1 MRLPIPRRCFP
12 SFVVVLGAV
21 GFALAQEPATSR
33 PARQV
38 PLVMP
43 ALLRFHHG
51 DELPDL
57 KALRPD
63 GSEWRL
69 SQQRGKL
76 TIVGMVTL
84 DPAAATA
91 PALQDLR
98 LVADRWRG
106 YGVET
111 VAVVNWLQPEAFLAW
126 TKAHGAAW
134 PFAIVGDPVAPF
146 PGPADD
152 QDARMAHHR
161 TTLLGGMFG
170 GGMTPPLPAF
180 FVVDGER
187 KLVGAFRIPREDK
200 QPAIDAVASLLLRAG
215 VELEAKDRPA
225 EVLPE
230 TFWAKK
236 APRPAEAPVTPIA
249 VGAVAPDF
257 VMKDLAG
264 KEIRLADHAGKVV
277 VLDFW
282 ATWCGPCKAALPHVQ
297 EVARQFAD
305 QGVVV
310 IASCTN
316 DGRAAFEEWVKDE
329 GAKYPN
335 VLFACDPK
343 ERAPERA
350 SRALYGVGG
359 IPHQFVIGRDGKI
372 ASSVVGY
379 MKGEVLLEGAL
390 AEAGIKVDAATL
402 EQAAADRKRRE
413 AMEKPRAAVPLRK
426 VGGD

>member
-1 MRLPIPRRCFP
+1 MHLTTPSRFFHSFP
-12 SFVVVLGAV
+12 VVLGVV
-21 GFALAQEPATSR
+21 GLALAQDPATNR
-33 PARQV
+33 PARQL

-63 GSEWRL
+63 GSEWQL

-76 TIVGMVTL
+76 TIVGLVTL

-91 PALQDLR
+91 PALQDLQ
-98 LVADRWRG
+98 LVADRYRG

-111 VAVVNWLQPEAFLAW
+111 VAIVNWLRPEAFTAW
-126 TKAHGAAW
+126 AKASSAAW
-134 PFAIVGDPVAPF
+134 PFLIVGDPVAPF
-146 PGPADD
+146 AGAVED

-180 FVVDGER
+180 CVVDADR
-187 KLVGAFRIPREDK
+187 KLVGAFRFPREDK
-200 QPAIDAVASLLLRAG
+200 QPVFAAVANLLHRAG
-215 VELEAKDRPA
+215 VQLRAEDRPA

-230 TFWAKK
+230 TFWVKP
-236 APRPAEAPVTPIA
+236 APRPAEASVTPIA
-249 VGAVAPDF
+249 AGVAAPDF

-282 ATWCGPCKAALPHVQ
+282 ATWCGPCKAALPHLQ
-297 EVARQFAD
+297 EVAQRFAD

-316 DGRAAFEEWVKDE
+316 DGRAAFEEWV
-329 GAKYPN
+329 GAEAKKYPN

-343 ERAPERA
+343 ERSPERA
-350 SRALYGVGG
+350 SRSLYGVGG

-426 VGGD
+426 AGGD